1 MSETHAGAPG
11 VTLQRLP
18 LGVFVGMTAV
28 SLVGM
33 IFVWAWYAI
42 TDAKSLIAYFTGLF
56 LLIAVALVLL
66 LQGRAWQM
74 VVNMAPT
81 ALLMI
86 IFPIILDTLGQQTY
100 MVLMVAITVPWAS
113 SAAVMPVYAPLVE
126 QSRTDKAG
134 LCFAFCRI
142 WPIVTALS
150 LLPLAFFTIVMY
162 ALTGNWSLEQI
173 GLYVA
178 GLMSNLIFAH
188 SLVPAQETKRYTFVF
203 AGWVFYAVGL
213 LLLPNL
219 WFVTPLLGVIPQLVL
234 MGSGLK
240 GLFKPMGIELKTALA
255 QTGYG
260 FLTGSVLWAD
270 KFFLIALHPQ
280 DVDVLM
286 VYVALVPIV
295 AALAVYYTSQ
305 YPVLQNSF
313 QRLIKGVNETPLN
326 QLNNDIAAARVSLVR
341 SAVGTVSVATFTGL
355 GILLMSP
362 WFGIHHNI
370 LSLLLFVLPPILLFF
385 FLGVMQLT
393 QMQNF
398 RQAALCTGGYAS
410 FVAIAFIFSSLLP
423 MDSFVA
429 QAIGLSVTMMAAIG
443 FSVLAI
449 LRIRAGVADAPYE
462 LFWQKAVAW

>member
-1 MSETHAGAPG
+1 MPDTHASAQGI
-11 VTLQRLP
+11 TLQRLP

-33 IFVWAWYAI
+33 LLVWCWYAI
-42 TDAKSLIAYFTGLF
+42 TDAKSLIAYFGGLF
-56 LLIAVALVLL
+56 LLIAVALILL
-66 LQGRAWQM
+66 LQGKAWQM

-113 SAAVMPVYAPLVE
+113 SAAVMPVYTPLVQ
-126 QSRTDKAG
+126 QSRTDRPG
-134 LCFAFCRI
+134 FYFAFCRI
-142 WPIVTALS
+142 WPIVTAFS
-150 LLPLAFFTIVMY
+150 LLPLVFFTVVMY
-162 ALTGNWSLEQI
+162 TLTGNWSLEQI
-173 GLYVA
+173 GLYVM
-178 GLMSNLIFAH
+178 GLLSNLIFAH
-188 SLVPAQETKRYTFVF
+188 SLVPAQETKRYSFVF

-213 LLLPNL
+213 LLLPSL
-219 WFVTPLLGVIPQLVL
+219 WFVTPLLGVLPQLVL
-234 MGSGLK
+234 LGAGLK
-240 GLFKPMGIELKTALA
+240 GLIKPLNIEFKTALV

-280 DVDVLM
+280 DVEVLM

-305 YPVLQNSF
+305 YPVLQYSF

-326 QLNNDIAAARVSLVR
+326 QLSNDITVARVSLVR

-370 LSLLLFVLPPILLFF
+370 LSLLLFVLPPVLLFF
-385 FLGVMQLT
+385 FLGVMQLS
-393 QMQNF
+393 QMQNH

-410 FVAIAFIFSSLLP
+410 FVAVAFILSGLLP
-423 MDSFVA
+423 IDSFVA
-429 QAIGLSVTMMAAIG
+429 QAIGLSVTMMAAIA

-449 LRIRAGVADAPYE
+449 LRIRASVADAPYE